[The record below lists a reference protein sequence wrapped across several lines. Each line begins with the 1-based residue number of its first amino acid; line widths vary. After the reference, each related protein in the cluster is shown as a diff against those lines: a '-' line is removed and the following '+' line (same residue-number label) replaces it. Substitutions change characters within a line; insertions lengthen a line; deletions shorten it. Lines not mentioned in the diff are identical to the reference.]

1 MADPV
6 KKIEELKAGLRETEQ
21 SIKSLGTLLTT
32 FNTTF
37 LHTVTELTAAGKGLD
52 GLVKKLG
59 LASDG
64 VKKAKKS
71 FEHTWTDLLDPAVL
85 KQMAKQIEA
94 FEDLT
99 VGAKEFEDRI
109 ASLTKKTDG
118 LDIEFMDSSKVK
130 EQQAVLNALERSVQK
145 IKGSMD
151 AVSRT
156 KLGVASGAPAAVRDL
171 AQAEERLK
179 AIRMQYALVAKEAK
193 EGLDF
198 NTDPMAG
205 AISKQLDGVRDLWDT
220 SKKLAA
226 EYYNNI
232 KNMEK
237 MSVSPDVDPNKFKKA
252 FGDTTVE
259 KVNSDLNNPKLGEE
273 NLAKLRQAAEDQGIE
288 IRTTLVVDP
297 KAKNAQEIQAMND
310 IMVEYNVPAEKASLI
325 MQRMVAIS
333 KQEEVEQK
341 KIKILMETKRKIQ
354 QDITKAT
361 LAESQGR
368 LKHTLAG
375 FGEGGFKGGMAA
387 FAKSFSDSKKSILT
401 GAMSMEDR
409 VKLMNQNG
417 FKASMNSQGGM
428 DYEASGMNKISQ
440 QLSGFLNK
448 GLKGVMENN
457 SALKGSMSAAEGA
470 GIEAGELG
478 EAAGGLGEL
487 AGVAETA
494 GGALEVLGAAF
505 SAATIVVGVFIALF
519 KLYAAAVD
527 HTAEKYRE
535 VKSLGGVSAIGA
547 GKTGILDLHKELY
560 DFRQNLASGGGS
572 QLGGLGAGD
581 HYYLNMEK
589 RLDVLKAASSAG
601 ISAGRMQQN
610 VKADSYMTERPEE
623 NNATAKYMQ
632 VSAEMAELL
641 GKDLKEAAA
650 EVANLHEELSMSFES
665 VESFFVNIT
674 RSATAAGVSN
684 EKFLKLTRS
693 LANEQLNY
701 GTQLMAT
708 SRILEL
714 LGASG
719 AYTSETLKKAFE
731 SLVPEGQST
740 AQKTVDIAR
749 TLNRSGERDAILK
762 QERVEIANLEKQ
774 VKHYADIANDPTKD
788 QSVRDDAAKEVTAR
802 QKRLFYANSFVG
814 SLERNDTTGAA
825 AAQEGASLSTRMKF
839 AQNGLAME
847 QAPALNKVLNA
858 KGLSGDEARAAAAE
872 AGRGTNLEVMHQM
885 ESVMGM
891 KKDALI
897 EIIPAL
903 TRINE
908 GGGQTVGA
916 ALYDETGVKKDLTK
930 DQQDQLAPIMEK
942 LGIDMSKVTSKAD
955 LEKAMAS
962 AGKDLTMGE
971 KAALIVQAIEAVG
984 GATTDDME
992 KLRANTAGSAGRS
1005 TPEAD
1010 KIIGKFLPLAEEA
1023 NALLDALVQGD
1034 SSAKNAYN
1042 AAKLLRENKATGK
1055 EAEQHAT
1062 NKAKV
1067 VSAADQRAFAAA
1079 QAKGPALADLNKEN
1093 KTWAADTS
1101 GGHASKVQREM
1112 MEAAQKRLADAHQ
1125 KVIDEGG
1132 GIPTVPT
1139 AMEIQEAQEALDK
1152 IKKDLK
1158 GKDMSPEY
1166 NAQESATAEK
1176 ETYEES
1182 KARLLQEY
1190 LDPSGV
1196 LAGKAMQKGQ
1206 SYEEINDHTMYGREA
1221 YLAKQRGIT
1230 DIMGGKNVGN
1240 GLKGYSAANPFTDS
1254 DAQAIE
1260 ARVRNSKNLT
1270 RDQKAGIEV
1279 SIDLLRKAI
1288 LENNPSANVDALN
1301 KLATNV
1307 NQIFLGV
1314 NPTPVT
1320 PTSGSQ
1326 TSGRPAGAH
1335 GGL

>member
-535 VKSLGGVSAIGA
+535 VRSFGGVSGMGA

-560 DFRQNLASGGGS
+560 DFRINLAKGGGS
-572 QLGGLGAGD
+572 QLGAGAGD
-581 HYYLNMEK
+581 SYYLGMEK
-589 RLDVLKAASSAG
+589 RMDILKAASSAG
-601 ISAGRMQQN
+601 MNAGRMQQN
-610 VKADSYMTERPEE
+610 VKEDSFISERPEE

-731 SLVPEGQST
+731 SLVPEGQNT
-740 AQKTVDIAR
+740 AQKTVDLSR
-749 TLNRSGERDAILK
+749 TLKIGGERDAIIK
-762 QERVEIANLEKQ
+762 QEQAALDTLNAEI
-774 VKHYADIANDPTKD
+774 KHYSGIADDTSQTK
-788 QSVRDDAAKEVTAR
+788 SVRDEAAKEVGSR
-802 QKRLFYANSFVG
+802 QKRAFYKSSFIG
-814 SLERNDTTGAA
+814 NLKSHLDMGAA
-825 AAQEGASLSTRMKF
+825 AALEGAELSTRFKI
-839 AQNGLAME
+839 AQNSTALSMSPALSKILNTKGLA
-847 QAPALNKVLNA
+847 
-858 KGLSGDEARAAAAE
+858 GTEARAAVAE
-872 AGRGTNLEVMHQM
+872 AGSATNLEYMHQA
-885 ESVMGM
+885 EEVTGL
-891 KKDALI
+891 KKDSMIDMLNSI
-897 EIIPAL
+897 

-908 GGGQTVGA
+908 SGGAVMAGGLFDDQGQKK
-916 ALYDETGVKKDLTK
+916 ALPKDLE
-930 DQQDQLAPIMEK
+930 DQLGPMFEK
-942 LGIDMSKVTSKAD
+942 LGIDMSKIGTKD
-955 LEKAMAS
+955 EFIKAMS
-962 AGKDLTMGE
+962 EAGKDLTMGD
-971 KAALIVQAIEAVG
+971 KAQLMINATVALGQKLGPDMEAV
-984 GATTDDME
+984 
-992 KLRANTAGSAGRS
+992 KANTAASGERS
-1005 TPEAD
+1005 TSEAD
-1010 KIIGKFLPLAEEA
+1010 KIIAALLPVAEEA
-1023 NALLDALVQGD
+1023 NRLLDAMVQSND
-1034 SSAKNAYN
+1034 RAKEAYARAKLAREQQKAEG
-1042 AAKLLRENKATGK
+1042 AAKASEAKQKGLEAAIDKKAGNAPSLADRDRIAEGKAPNTG
-1055 EAEQHAT
+1055 HA
-1062 NKAKV
+1062 NAGERDALKAAQERV
-1067 VSAADQRAFAAA
+1067 AAADAALAANAGGTDLDEAVAA
-1079 QAKGPALADLNKEN
+1079 QDNLTKLQAKLKKEKKSVTPA
-1093 KTWAADTS
+1093 
-1101 GGHASKVQREM
+1101 
-1112 MEAAQKRLADAHQ
+1112 
-1125 KVIDEGG
+1125 
-1132 GIPTVPT
+1132 
-1139 AMEIQEAQEALDK
+1139 
-1152 IKKDLK
+1152 
-1158 GKDMSPEY
+1158 
-1166 NAQESATAEK
+1166 ATP
-1176 ETYEES
+1176 ES
-1182 KARLLQEY
+1182 KA
-1190 LDPSGV
+1190 
-1196 LAGKAMQKGQ
+1196 A
-1206 SYEEINDHTMYGREA
+1206 EA
-1221 YLAKQRGIT
+1221 NQNLTDQQNLLAKYLGPQGTLGLAAMGPNGGPAPKSLVDDSSLYKRADSLAIEKGIT
-1230 DIMGGKNVGN
+1230 DVMGGYRLGN
-1240 GLKGYSAANPFTDS
+1240 GMQAGYDEAHPITDT
-1254 DAQAIE
+1254 DIAQIE
-1260 ARVRNSKNLT
+1260 ARVKGKARDLT
-1270 RDQKAGIEV
+1270 QDQKNGIAV

-1288 LENNPSANVDALN
+1288 LEKNPTANVDALN

-1314 NPTPVT
+1314 NPSPVT
-1320 PTSGSQ
+1320 PTPGSQ